1 MMDGHLTGDISGLLC
16 VEVLAEW
23 LERELTH
30 AELAEEVERL
40 FLRDGPALSRR
51 IRLDLRR
58 FLQDRS
64 SRTLAE
70 CLAMNEE
77 PAGRAA
83 FVAWCREMT
92 VEVDESYRYF
102 GVEKGEFCAER
113 GPGRAAG
120 V

>member
-1 MMDGHLTGDISGLLC
+1 MDGRLTGDMSGFLC
-16 VEVLAEW
+16 AEVLAEW

-51 IRLDLRR
+51 FRLDLRR

-64 SRTLAE
+64 SRALAE
-70 CLAMNEE
+70 CLALNEG
-77 PAGRAA
+77 PAERPA
-83 FVAWCREMT
+83 FVAWCGEMA
-92 VEVDESYRYF
+92 VETGDPHRYF
-102 GVEKGEFCAER
+102 GVRKGEFCAER
-113 GPGRAAG
+113 GPGGASD